1 MGLYHHGKIPVP
13 TDYSDSVNLTC
24 YVLITN
30 YMQLQGCST
39 IAGSYMCQKNYQ
51 TLCRCCDKLM
61 DIKQRKRISNRPDN
75 CDQQDWERWEPPFS
89 SSSRDYQTSQSWK
102 DGTSQTVKKT
112 GHDKIKNGERR
123 SFLGVAEE
131 QTGSS
136 RERWERNA
144 ETQWSRL
151 HSVLV
156 GRRVYGVKNSV
167 F

>member
-89 SSSRDYQTSQSWK
+89 SSSRDYQTSWKMAQAKLSKRAARSWQNK
-102 DGTSQTVKKT
+102 EWRTEKLLGCGWRADWVQQRTLRKECRDPVIPTSLGFGGKT
-112 GHDKIKNGERR
+112 
-123 SFLGVAEE
+123 SL
-131 QTGSS
+131 
-136 RERWERNA
+136 
-144 ETQWSRL
+144 WSQ
-151 HSVLV
+151 
-156 GRRVYGVKNSV
+156 K
-167 F
+167 